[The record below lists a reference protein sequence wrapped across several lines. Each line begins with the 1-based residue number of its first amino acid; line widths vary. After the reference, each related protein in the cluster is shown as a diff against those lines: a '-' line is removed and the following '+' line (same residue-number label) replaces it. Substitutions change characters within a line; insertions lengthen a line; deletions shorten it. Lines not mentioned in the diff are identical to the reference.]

1 MVMLCMTPLL
11 TVVVP
16 IVLFVRTMLS
26 DLSDRLAISCNV
38 SVLKSEDVFRRHTEK
53 SKGALRLKH
62 FVILVYQMRLTAT
75 TLRHLPDYGT

>member
-1 MVMLCMTPLL
+1 MLCMTPPL

-26 DLSDRLAISCNV
+26 DLGDCLWQSAATS

-53 SKGALRLKH
+53 SKGALRLKG
-62 FVILVYQMRLTAT
+62 FVIPV
-75 TLRHLPDYGT
+75 